1 MTTTPR
7 SDWLTDAL
15 CAEVGGTIFFPP
27 KGASADP
34 ARSICNRCAVVSEC
48 LTDAL
53 RDDRQVG
60 IRGGL
65 TERERRQMKQNGGEI
80 TVTTLTIELTMKGAA

>member
-7 SDWLTDAL
+7 SDWRTDAL

-65 TERERRQMKQNGGEI
+65 TEAERKRILRE
-80 TVTTLTIELTMKGAA
+80 VAA

>member
-1 MTTTPR
+1 MTTTENP
-7 SDWLTDAL
+7 DWRTDAL
-15 CAEVGGTIFFPP
+15 CAEVGGTIFFPK
-27 KGASADP
+27 KGASANP

-53 RDDRQVG
+53 KDDRQVG

-65 TERERRQMKQNGGEI
+65 TEAERKRILREVAGQQ
-80 TVTTLTIELTMKGAA
+80 TMKGAA

>member
-1 MTTTPR
+1 MATTPR
-7 SDWLTDAL
+7 PDWRTDAL
-15 CAEVGGTIFFPP
+15 CAEVGGTIFFPK

-34 ARSICNRCAVVSEC
+34 ARSICAQCTVVSEC

-65 TERERRQMKQNGGEI
+65 TEAERKRILRE
-80 TVTTLTIELTMKGAA
+80 VAA

>member
-1 MTTTPR
+1 MTCTPR
-7 SDWLTDAL
+7 HDWRTDAL
-15 CAEVGGTIFFPP
+15 CAEVGGTIFFPK

-53 RDDRQVG
+53 QDDRQVG

-65 TERERRQMKQNGGEI
+65 TEAERKRILRE
-80 TVTTLTIELTMKGAA
+80 VAA

>member
-7 SDWLTDAL
+7 SDWLADAL
-15 CAEVGGTIFFPP
+15 CAEVGGTIFFPK
-27 KGASADP
+27 KGASANP

-65 TERERRQMKQNGGEI
+65 TEGERKRILREVAGQQ
-80 TVTTLTIELTMKGAA
+80 TMKGAA

>member
-7 SDWLTDAL
+7 PDWRTDAL
-15 CAEVGGTIFFPP
+15 CAEVVGDIFFPP
-27 KGASADP
+27 KGASANP
-34 ARSICNRCAVVSEC
+34 ARSICAKCKVPTEC

-65 TERERRQMKQNGGEI
+65 TEGERKRILRE
-80 TVTTLTIELTMKGAA
+80 VAA

>member
-1 MTTTPR
+1 MTTTDNP
-7 SDWLTDAL
+7 DWRTDAL

-27 KGASADP
+27 KGASANP

-65 TERERRQMKQNGGEI
+65 TERDRRRMK
-80 TVTTLTIELTMKGAA
+80 KGMAA

>member
-7 SDWLTDAL
+7 PDWRTDAL
-15 CAEVGGTIFFPP
+15 CAEVVGDIFFPP
-27 KGASADP
+27 KGASANP

-65 TERERRQMKQNGGEI
+65 TERERRQMKQ
-80 TVTTLTIELTMKGAA
+80 VVSA

>member
-7 SDWLTDAL
+7 PDWRTDAL
-15 CAEVGGTIFFPP
+15 CAEVGGTIFFPK

-34 ARSICNRCAVVSEC
+34 ARSICNQCAVVSEC

-53 RDDRQVG
+53 KDDKQVG

-65 TERERRQMKQNGGEI
+65 TEAERKRILRE
-80 TVTTLTIELTMKGAA
+80 VAA

>member
-7 SDWLTDAL
+7 PDWRTEAL

-53 RDDRQVG
+53 KDDRQVG

-65 TERERRQMKQNGGEI
+65 TERERMRILREVAGQQ
-80 TVTTLTIELTMKGAA
+80 TMKGAA

>member
-1 MTTTPR
+1 MNATDNP
-7 SDWLTDAL
+7 DWRTDAL
-15 CAEVGGTIFFPP
+15 CAEVGGTIFFPK

-34 ARSICNRCAVVSEC
+34 ARSICNQCTVVSEC

-65 TERERRQMKQNGGEI
+65 TERERKRILRE
-80 TVTTLTIELTMKGAA
+80 VAA

>member
-7 SDWLTDAL
+7 SDWRTDAL

-27 KGASADP
+27 KGASANP

-65 TERERRQMKQNGGEI
+65 TERERMRILREVAGQQ
-80 TVTTLTIELTMKGAA
+80 TMKGAA

>member
-1 MTTTPR
+1 MTTSDR
-7 SDWLTDAL
+7 SDWRADAL
-15 CAEVGGTIFFPP
+15 CAEVGGTIFFPK

-65 TERERRQMKQNGGEI
+65 TEAERKRILRE
-80 TVTTLTIELTMKGAA
+80 VAA

>member
-7 SDWLTDAL
+7 PDWRTEAL

-27 KGASADP
+27 KGASANP

-65 TERERRQMKQNGGEI
+65 TEAERKRILRE
-80 TVTTLTIELTMKGAA
+80 VAA

>member
-1 MTTTPR
+1 MTAT
-7 SDWLTDAL
+7 DNHAWLEDAL
-15 CAEVGGTIFFPP
+15 CAEVGGTIFFPK

-53 RDDRQVG
+53 QDDRQVG

-65 TERERRQMKQNGGEI
+65 TEAERKRILRE
-80 TVTTLTIELTMKGAA
+80 VAA

>member
-1 MTTTPR
+1 MSTPR
-7 SDWLTDAL
+7 PDWRTDAL
-15 CAEVGGTIFFPP
+15 CAEVGGTIFFPK
-27 KGASADP
+27 KGASANP

-65 TERERRQMKQNGGEI
+65 TEAERKRILREVAGQ
-80 TVTTLTIELTMKGAA
+80 TTMKGAA

>member
-1 MTTTPR
+1 MSPTPR
-7 SDWLTDAL
+7 SDWLADAL

-27 KGASADP
+27 KGASANP
-34 ARSICNRCAVVSEC
+34 ARSICNQCAVVSEC

-65 TERERRQMKQNGGEI
+65 TERERKRILREVAGQS
-80 TVTTLTIELTMKGAA
+80 TMKGAA

>member
-1 MTTTPR
+1 MTAT
-7 SDWLTDAL
+7 DNHAWLTDAL
-15 CAEVGGTIFFPP
+15 CAEVGGTIFFPK
-27 KGASADP
+27 KGASANP
-34 ARSICNRCAVVSEC
+34 ARSICNQCAVVSEC

-65 TERERRQMKQNGGEI
+65 TERERMRILRE
-80 TVTTLTIELTMKGAA
+80 VAA